1 MQRLIR
7 LIHIFCFIMPLNS
20 FHFWLVFPF
29 IFSLYWLI
37 PSKFSVV
44 KKWFLIIVS
53 YLIYMNWK
61 PAFAI
66 VLIYVTLI
74 TYFGARIIEHRNRTK
89 GTAWVLSLL
98 AIFPLFVFKYY
109 NFINANITAG
119 LEWVGLHFDMP
130 GLNWAIPVGIS
141 FFTFQAVGYF
151 LDVHYKKIEAEKSFT
166 DYVLFVSFFPQVA
179 SGPISKASELLPQI
193 KNPKP
198 FNYEQGVTG
207 LKLLLW
213 GMFLKTVIADR
224 LGMFVNLIYDNYA
237 TMSGKECLLGSFF
250 YSMQIYTDFAGYSFM
265 AIGIAKLLGYDLINN
280 FKRPYFSVSITDF
293 WRRWHI
299 SLSRWLKDYV
309 YIPLGGSRCGK
320 LRNYLNILI
329 TFLVSGIWHGASW
342 TFIVWGL
349 LHGIAQIFEKAL
361 HLQKCENKT
370 IWIKLTRIFVTFVIV
385 NMFWIYFRMPTITD
399 THNFIHN
406 IITNFSGSIY
416 WGQYKYAIFL
426 LIPIAKSIHDEFFP
440 SRSMFCHRILR
451 WSAYVSLFIM
461 IILFG
466 ILSSGQ
472 FIYVNF

>member
-1 MQRLIR
+1 MS
-7 LIHIFCFIMPLNS
+7 LNS

-37 PSKFSVV
+37 PCKYSIV

-66 VLIYVTLI
+66 ILFYVTAI
-74 TYFGARIIEHRNRTK
+74 TYIGGRIVECRGKTK
-89 GTAWVLSLL
+89 SMAWVLGLL
-98 AIFPLFVFKYY
+98 SFLPLIVFKYY
-109 NFINANITAG
+109 NFVNTNITAG
-119 LEWVGLHFDMP
+119 LEWAGLHFSMP

-151 LDVHYKKIEAEKSFT
+151 FDVYYNKVRAEKSFT
-166 DYVLFVSFFPQVA
+166 DYVLFVSFFPHVA

-198 FNYEQGVTG
+198 FNYGQGVAG

-224 LGMFVNLIYDNYA
+224 LGIFVNLIYGNYA
-237 TMSGKECLLGSFF
+237 TMSGNECLLGSFF

-265 AIGIAKLLGYDLINN
+265 AIGIAKLLGYNLINN

-309 YIPLGGSRCGK
+309 YIPLGGSRCGRF
-320 LRNYLNILI
+320 RNYLNILI

-342 TFIVWGL
+342 TFIVWGM
-349 LHGIAQIFEKAL
+349 LHGIAQIVEKAL
-361 HLQKCENKT
+361 HLQKCETKS
-370 IWIKLTRIFVTFVIV
+370 IWVRLSRIFITFVFV
-385 NMFWIYFRMPTITD
+385 NTFWIYFRMATITD
-399 THNFIHN
+399 AHSFIFN
-406 IITNFSGSIY
+406 IIGNFSGSIN
-416 WGQYKYAIFL
+416 WGQYKYAVFL

-440 SRSMFCHRILR
+440 SRLFLCNRILR
-451 WSAYVSLFIM
+451 WSAYVSLFVM

-466 ILSSGQ
+466 VLSSGQ